1 MNYYYYDI
9 MQHYW
14 ALRTQELLNS
24 STGDLYLYLINQC
37 FLRGKNEISIKST
50 VICVSLNI
58 NKNSLSERR
67 KVLQDADLIEFS
79 PGLNRGESAKY
90 KIKCIN
96 LDTQNSNMCINSDT
110 VIEGIE
116 IKKLVTRNNSDTV
129 TENNTQTR
137 NSSDTVY
144 ENIEIKKHETR
155 NNSDT
160 VNETR
165 NNFDTVNEVQK
176 TLTRNNSDTVIANRI
191 NLDTQNNQT
200 RNNSDTVSPP
210 YIYISNNISNNID
223 DDILKSENENFQK
236 NHQSDL
242 EAKNNNQNIL
252 RAVPVAVVDPIEG
265 MKPSEVLKKYKPQ
278 AYLVAAKSGEI
289 PFDKIDEQL
298 ALFDEH
304 NVDTKF
310 NDVTH
315 VLNNWR
321 SAWCKNYKSK
331 QQKQAES
338 SKASNQAQNVY
349 KAPPKVVNYD

>member
-1 MNYYYYDI
+1 MNYYDI

-14 ALRTQELLNS
+14 ALRTQEVLNK
-24 STGDLYLYLINQC
+24 STGELYLYLINQC
-37 FLRGKNEISIKST
+37 FLGGKNEVSIKST
-50 VICVSLNI
+50 MICVQLNI
-58 NKNSLSERR
+58 NKNSLSQYRT
-67 KVLQDADLIEFS
+67 VLQDANLIQFLPGIS
-79 PGLNRGESAKY
+79 PGESAKY
-90 KIKCIN
+90 KVKCIN
-96 LDTQNSNMCINSDT
+96 FDTDNSNKGNI
-110 VIEGIE
+110 
-116 IKKLVTRNNSDTV
+116 SDTV
-129 TENNTQTR
+129 TENTEIENLNKR
-137 NSSDTVY
+137 IISDTV
-144 ENIEIKKHETR
+144 I
-155 NNSDT
+155 NN
-160 VNETR
+160 R
-165 NNFDTVNEVQK
+165 NNFDTLIEISENEK
-176 TLTRNNSDTVIANRI
+176 SNKRIISDTVTESEEIQKLNKRIISDTLIDNRN
-191 NLDTQNNQT
+191 NLDTHNSNK
-200 RNNSDTVSPP
+200 RIISDTLTPP

-252 RAVPVAVVDPIEG
+252 RAVPVVEVDPIEG
-265 MKPSEVLKKYKPQ
+265 MKPSEVLKKYKPS

-304 NVDTKF
+304 NIDTKF